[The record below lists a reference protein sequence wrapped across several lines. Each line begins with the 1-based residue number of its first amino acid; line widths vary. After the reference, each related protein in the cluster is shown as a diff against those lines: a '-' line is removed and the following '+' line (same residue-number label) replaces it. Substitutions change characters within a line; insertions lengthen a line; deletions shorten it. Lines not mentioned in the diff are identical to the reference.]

1 LKLRLKSLLAQ
12 DLWGY
17 NEFYEIY
24 NDSNEALQKAVSV
37 LQKNEYDKMN
47 LAK

>member
-1 LKLRLKSLLAQ
+1 LKSLLAQ

-17 NEFYEIY
+17 NEFFEIY
-24 NDSNEALQKAVSV
+24 NDSNEALQKAIEV
-37 LQKNEYDKMN
+37 LETKEYEKMN